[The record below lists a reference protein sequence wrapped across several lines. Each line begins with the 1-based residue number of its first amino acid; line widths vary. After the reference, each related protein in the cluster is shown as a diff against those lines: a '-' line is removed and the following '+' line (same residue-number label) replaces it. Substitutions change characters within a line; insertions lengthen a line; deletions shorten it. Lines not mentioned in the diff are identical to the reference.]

1 VTLPNPPGALV
12 RLTIQLGEPGG
23 IASLANSQIL
33 FQNSGFPTCAADLRS
48 QVVKCSG
55 LVPGRRYTLT
65 RARGR
70 RVRRATADAAGVA
83 KLTGFPGT
91 PGVRGGDLL
100 TLRNAAKRVLTR
112 LHVARL
118 RVDLQGAETLIS
130 SGRCEPGDYYG
141 SPISDAPVSAT
152 IGAPGVS
159 GSGSI
164 CPLSGRAKGLPINPI
179 MQVDDQSAG
188 ETRTEVPVIE
198 GTAPLQDATLYG
210 RFIALAQTGL
220 PGPNGFTLAAR
231 ARVSLTITQAGA
243 RRPAF
248 RAANVAGG
256 RGVWVRRL
264 RRGSYHAK
272 WVLIDANGDTRTL
285 RTQFVEAR

>member
-1 VTLPNPPGALV
+1 VH
-12 RLTIQLGEPGG
+12 
-23 IASLANSQIL
+23 
-33 FQNSGFPTCAADLRS
+33 
-48 QVVKCSG
+48 
-55 LVPGRRYTLT
+55 
-65 RARGR
+65 
-70 RVRRATADAAGVA
+70 
-83 KLTGFPGT
+83 
-91 PGVRGGDLL
+91 GGDLL
-100 TLRNAAKRVLTR
+100 TLRNAAKRMLTR

-118 RVDLQGAETLIS
+118 RADLQGAQTIIS

-141 SPISDAPVSAT
+141 PALSDAPVSAT
-152 IGAPGVS
+152 IGVPGVS
-159 GSGSI
+159 GSGLA

-179 MQVDDQSAG
+179 MQVDDQSDG
-188 ETRTEVPVIE
+188 QTRTEVPVIE

-220 PGPNGFTLAAR
+220 PGLNGSTLPAR
-231 ARVSLTITQAGA
+231 ARVTLTITRSGA